1 MAQTFSDMV
10 QEEIVN
16 TMVNTYDWSKAKAT
30 AFAKKK
36 SNRIEGEMWTTFDK
50 ELEYIMEDKQ
60 NG

>member
-1 MAQTFSDMV
+1 MV

-60 NG
+60 DR